1 MIETTIIQDIMPLI
15 NALCADDYNDLLDT
29 LSMNQDAIN
38 EAADALLKIIFRE
51 RPKSSNLVKYG
62 KTKNGNQRYLDKE
75 TGKTISISN
84 QSIVKYTKKTYKQWS
99 DYVRCMLYGLSL
111 SKIALEVGISKTTA
125 FNWRHKI
132 IKAMKEYEAEFQL
145 NGEIQ
150 LDETYFLLNL
160 KGPWKN
166 KDMPRSPKKRGTPSV
181 KRGISNEQVCVL
193 IGIDE
198 TDQILTK
205 IIGQGNPLGEDI
217 YQALDSKI
225 AKQSTIITDSKSAYK
240 EVSNHLECEL
250 YQIPSGKHRLGDYNL
265 GVMNQ
270 YHSELKSWF
279 KRFKGVSTK
288 HLEGYLMW
296 FRFMKRLNYKLEF
309 NQQEKYMLNYV
320 ISAETIIRNKDIS
333 QTPFPVDIFKPYQ
346 HLC

>member
-1 MIETTIIQDIMPLI
+1 MIGTIITKDIMPLI
-15 NALCADDYNDLLDT
+15 NALCADDYNDLLET
-29 LSMNQDAIN
+29 LSANQESVN

-51 RPKSSNLVKYG
+51 RPLSPNLVKHG
-62 KTKNGNQRYLDKE
+62 KTNNGTQRYLDKE

-84 QSIVKYTKKTYKQWS
+84 KSIVKYTKKTYKQWS
-99 DYVRCMLYGLSL
+99 DYIRYMLYGLSL
-111 SKIALEVGISKTTA
+111 RKIAIEVGISKTTA

-132 IKAMKEYEAEFQL
+132 IKAMKEYEVEFQL
-145 NGEIQ
+145 CGEIQ

-166 KDMPRSPKKRGTPSV
+166 KNMPRSPKKRGTPSV
-181 KRGISNEQVCVL
+181 KRGVSNEQVCVL

-217 YQALDSKI
+217 YQALNSKI
-225 AKQSTIITDSKSAYK
+225 VTQSRLITDSKSAYK
-240 EVSNHLECEL
+240 EVSSMLDCEL
-250 YQIPSGKHRLGDYNL
+250 HQIPSGKHRLGDHNL

-279 KRFKGVSTK
+279 KQFKGVSTK

-296 FRFMKRLNYKLEF
+296 FRFMKNLNYKIDF
-309 NQQEKYMLNYV
+309 HHQEKFMLSYV
-320 ISAETIIRNKDIS
+320 ISAETAIRNKDIS
-333 QTPFPVDIFKPYQ
+333 QLPFPVDIFKPYQ
-346 HLC
+346 HLS